1 MKYRVKNRPNNYH
14 DSYIKTEYITEY
26 SITSLNRYKH
36 STKYLLADDK
46 LVTGNLNPWDRAIL
60 SQNSSQYI
68 VAPGEENRIDLVA
81 AKVYGNSALYW
92 VLCYMN
98 KIEDPLNIPV
108 GTFLLVPRL
117 SEVFQGS
124 NPLA

>member
-1 MKYRVKNRPNNYH
+1 MKGRIKRRREGHHNT
-14 DSYIKTEYITEY
+14 YIKEEYITEY

-36 STKYLLADDK
+36 STQFLLADGK
-46 LVTGNLNPWDRAIL
+46 NVLGNLNPWDKAVL
-60 SQNSSQYI
+60 TQNAMEYI
-68 VAPGEENRIDLVA
+68 VQPGEENRIDLVS

-98 KIEDPLNIPV
+98 KIEDPLDLPV
-108 GTFLLVPRL
+108 GTFLLVPL
-117 SEVFQGS
+117 LEEVFQGL